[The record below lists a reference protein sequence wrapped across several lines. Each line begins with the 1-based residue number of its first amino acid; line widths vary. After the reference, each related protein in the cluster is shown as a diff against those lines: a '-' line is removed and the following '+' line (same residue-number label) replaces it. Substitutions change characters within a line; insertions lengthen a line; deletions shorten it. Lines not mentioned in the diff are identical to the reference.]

1 MLAAIVVVAS
11 CSKDDTPDPLTKDE
25 AVSKLNNAS
34 VEMEQSMTEIMQT
47 DGMNAMMYFMNIAP
61 QGTNLKSA
69 QSSKTVVNNIK
80 QIVDIV
86 TKPKKAIAPKAIK
99 VAQEFDTPFGNYGTF
114 TFNQTTYQW
123 DYSSE
128 PQDEIVYIYPAD
140 QTGQVNATL
149 TISGIEFVGQYPD
162 QVVTALNI
170 NLDVDGSTAMALD
183 YNASVSADS
192 FMESLEVSLTMEEF
206 IVTINASMVDLET
219 GVKTNFSHSIKNSGL
234 VLMSSNLEILLP
246 EIDMT
251 LDPSMEEEVEP
262 KTVNGHLVLA
272 PLKATLDLNNEMF
285 ISDMSSGVDMETAAN
300 NNLNIR
306 LYSYPDGASIAYV
319 KWYMVDND
327 IEPYLVFSD
336 NSEEPAENYF
346 PDMFDE
352 F

>member
-1 MLAAIVVVAS
+1 MLAALVVVAS

-25 AVSKLNNAS
+25 AVAKLDDAS
-34 VEMEQSMTEIMQT
+34 VEMEQGMTEIMQT
-47 DGMNAMMYFMNIAP
+47 EGMNAMMYFMNIAP
-61 QGTNLKSA
+61 QGTNVKLG
-69 QSSKTVVNNIK
+69 QSSKVVINNIK
-80 QIVDIV
+80 QIVDFA
-86 TKPKKAIAPKAIK
+86 TMPKKAIAPKAIK
-99 VAQEFDTPFGNYGTF
+99 LAEDFDTPFGNYGTF

-140 QTGQVNATL
+140 QTGQVIATL
-149 TISGIEFVGQYPD
+149 TISGIELVGQYPD

-183 YNASVSADS
+183 YNASVSDG
-192 FMESLEVSLTMEEF
+192 FMESLEVSVTMEEF
-206 IVTINASMVDLET
+206 IITLNASMVDLET
-219 GVKTNFSHSIKNSGL
+219 GVKTNFSHSIKNAGL

-246 EIDMT
+246 EFDIT
-251 LDPSMEEEVEP
+251 LDPSMEEEIEP
-262 KTVNGHLVLA
+262 KTVNGHLVLGSV
-272 PLKATLDLNNEMF
+272 KATLDLNNELF
-285 ISDMSSGVDMETAAN
+285 VSDMTSGVDMETAAN
-300 NNLNIR
+300 NHLNIR
-306 LYSYPDGASIAYV
+306 IYSYPEGASIAYV
-319 KWYMVDND
+319 KWYVVEND